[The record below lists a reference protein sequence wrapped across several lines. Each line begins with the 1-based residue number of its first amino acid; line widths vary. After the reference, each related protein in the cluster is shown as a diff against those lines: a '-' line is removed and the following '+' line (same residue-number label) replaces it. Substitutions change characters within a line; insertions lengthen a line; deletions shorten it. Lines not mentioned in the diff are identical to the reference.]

1 MQNKN
6 MQLDVALG
14 HLKGL
19 ILILFLQQYRENCY
33 TSAIA
38 ITAITANKLADEL
51 DVPPIFKTTQT
62 TRKKR
67 LFDYESKEEV
77 KMNALHTSN

>member
-1 MQNKN
+1 

-19 ILILFLQQYRENCY
+19 ILFLQQYCENCY

-38 ITAITANKLADEL
+38 ITAREPAEEL
-51 DVPPIFKTTQT
+51 DIPHIFKTRRTA
-62 TRKKR
+62 RKKTY
-67 LFDYESKEEV
+67 LTTNQMK
-77 KMNALHTSN
+77 KLI